1 MKKLVAFLITASLL
15 AGNASVVFAASAP
28 DLAASQKKIMVYV
41 KPDVSVKVNDVT
53 QSFRDAQGRVVYPLI
68 YNGSTYLPV
77 RASSALMK
85 EPIEWDQ
92 GSKTV
97 FIGKTLSDPGK
108 ASGKISTEAAIGV
121 SDSEIA
127 AAPKPTLESAYLKPD
142 ILVMYDFE
150 IQTFKDVYGDT
161 VYPIIYDG
169 STYLPIRAISKLMEA
184 PIEWDGTL
192 QMISIDIPEPEATE
206 DEEQTE
212 DDQTATPAAVN
223 TSSGAVNTTSSAVN
237 TATSGAVNTTSPA
250 VNTTSGA
257 VAATS
262 GAVNTT
268 PEAVN
273 TSAPILKDLFGR
285 EEVLYY
291 EATGHATAINTASAE
306 DKKLIAASITDNY
319 LKAQNLTLEIKG
331 TDQTDFTDAEKAAL
345 QKLSDYADSTEYYI
359 LVLENIA
366 YMAVQGSDY
375 SGLADTFLYFAMDS
389 QNKMEAARAAV
400 KALNIS

>member
-15 AGNASVVFAASAP
+15 AGNTGAVFADSVPDSAV
-28 DLAASQKKIMVYV
+28 SQKKIMVYI

-53 QSFRDAQGRVVYPLI
+53 QSFRDAKGRIVYPLL

-85 EPIEWDQ
+85 EPIEWDS

-97 FIGKTLSDPGK
+97 FIGKTLSDPSK
-108 ASGKISTEAAIGV
+108 ASGKVSEEAAIGV

-127 AAPKPTLESAYLKPD
+127 ALPKPSLESAYLRPD

-150 IQTFKDVYGDT
+150 IQAFKDVNGDT
-161 VYPIIYDG
+161 VYPIIYNG
-169 STYLPIRAISKLMEA
+169 STYLPVRAISKLIGA

-192 QMISIDIPEPEATE
+192 KTVSISIHGPEAA
-206 DEEQTE
+206 EEE
-212 DDQTATPAAVN
+212 EETATPAAVD
-223 TSSGAVNTTSSAVN
+223 TTPGAVNT
-237 TATSGAVNTTSPA
+237 TSGAVNTTSGA

-257 VAATS
+257 VNTTS

-268 PEAVN
+268 PGAVDTTPAAVN
-273 TSAPILKDLFGR
+273 TSAPLLKDLFGR
-285 EEVLYY
+285 TEVLYY

-306 DKKLIAASITDNY
+306 NKKLIAAAITDNCM
-319 LKAQNLTLEIKG
+319 KVQELTLEIKG

-345 QKLSDYADSTEYYI
+345 QKLSDYADSTGYYI

-400 KALNIS
+400 QAL